1 MADIFTFQL
10 QFAETQEIFFI
21 IGKANVIYYNMIGR
35 LYLLRKGS
43 MMEDN
48 IFLKNRKEL
57 SLADYM
63 KAQENGREN
72 LGTELPVAVYKIG
85 RAHV

>member
-1 MADIFTFQL
+1 
-10 QFAETQEIFFI
+10 
-21 IGKANVIYYNMIGR
+21 
-35 LYLLRKGS
+35 

-48 IFLKNRKEL
+48 IFLKNRKKL

-72 LGTELPVAVYKIG
+72 LGTELPVAVRFPVVLIWQLWQQLAAQLMFPYKPEIVRG
-85 RAHV
+85 V